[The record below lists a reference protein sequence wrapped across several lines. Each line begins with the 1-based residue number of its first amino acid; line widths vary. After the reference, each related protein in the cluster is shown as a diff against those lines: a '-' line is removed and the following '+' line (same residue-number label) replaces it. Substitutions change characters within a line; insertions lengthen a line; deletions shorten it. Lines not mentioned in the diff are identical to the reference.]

1 MHLTQADRE
10 MVKDITRMGVRT
22 AVLLKGVML
31 KKVNR
36 ETLEW
41 GLKELA
47 VCDLM
52 DKYFHL
58 LIDRPECV
66 HLLNLLHLTYSLQ
79 GQLDF
84 QIREYGLDSLKDDLQ
99 EINFSL
105 QQIGGKFDFEEIR
118 AAVSRL

>member
-1 MHLTQADRE
+1 MELAKADRE
-10 MVKDITRMGVRT
+10 MVIDITRMGIRA

-31 KKVNR
+31 KKVDR

-47 VCDLM
+47 ICDLM
-52 DKYFHL
+52 DKYFQH
-58 LIDRPECV
+58 LIDRPDCV
-66 HLLNLLHLTYSLQ
+66 DLLNLLHLTYSLE

-84 QIREYGLDSLKDDLQ
+84 QIREYGMDSLKDDLQ

-105 QQIGGKFDFEEIR
+105 QQIGGKFDFGEIR
-118 AAVSRL
+118 AAV